1 MIASETCQSPGAM
14 PCSRVLTRTKQLSL
28 AAIARVKW
36 LCACERYWPNR
47 GVGGVYFSAEVGNV
61 YTTYKVS
68 KSKELCPGKMIRK

>member
-1 MIASETCQSPGAM
+1 MLASPNEDETA
-14 PCSRVLTRTKQLSL
+14 VLGCHCP
-28 AAIARVKW
+28 VKW

-47 GVGGVYFSAEVGNV
+47 EVGSVYFSAEVGNV

>member
-14 PCSRVLTRTKQLSL
+14 PCSRVLTRTKKLSL
-28 AAIARVKW
+28 AAIAHVKW
-36 LCACERYWPNR
+36 LCACERYWPKR

-68 KSKELCPGKMIRK
+68 KYKELCPGKMIRK